1 MDKIFEQNIIEQD
14 SILCKIHPEILKIIS
29 ECLPPNDV
37 VHLSHTCKELHQ
49 KLPFYLKKSGTS
61 TILVS
66 KASPWFEGPACIFSI
81 SEINISFRVVNNP
94 RFLMK
99 KFVWIQIIHSGIVVL
114 ETQKYFI
121 EDTEG
126 NNQIKIKNATI
137 KEYKGG
143 ERLRFMLCM
152 DTLFRYND
160 KVDCSFQLSLRLENY
175 EYGKPIYVTKKL
187 KGYANFKCPFVS
199 IVLEDAPESNYP
211 SFKNLNLGL
220 RGLSEYHSV
229 GNTNF

>member
-61 TILVS
+61 TILIS
-66 KASPWFEGPACIFSI
+66 KASSWFEGPACIFSI
-81 SEINISFRVVNNP
+81 SEINISFRVVNP
-94 RFLMK
+94 RFLMNT
-99 KFVWIQIIHSGIVVL
+99 FVWIQIIHSGIVVL

-143 ERLRFMLCM
+143 DRLRFMLRM
-152 DTLFRYND
+152 DTLFRDND
-160 KVDCSFQLSLRLENY
+160 EVDFSFQLSLRLENY

-220 RGLSEYHSV
+220 LSLLEYHSE